1 MLTPE
6 ELKRVRYFSG
16 ILALTG
22 DDVRALTPEE
32 AEELASLVDKILQQ
46 QESHSPE
53 RSIIPEPYQTM
64 VRIELRKMPTW
75 KLREAYG
82 ELKGGEPTGI
92 ELMEKNRAYA
102 VSTVEEVLWERGKLE
117 RGAETWIALK
127 LKMVLLPMSPEEGPP
142 LPRGLEMRWPWKK
155 D

>member
-32 AEELASLVDKILQQ
+32 SEELASLVDKWIQQ
-46 QESHSPE
+46 QESRGPE
-53 RSIIPEPYQTM
+53 RSIVPEPYQTM

-82 ELKGGEPTGI
+82 ELKGREPTGI

-102 VSTVEEVLWERGKLE
+102 VSAAEEVLRERGKLPAE
-117 RGAETWIALK
+117 GGAEK
-127 LKMVLLPMSPEEGPP
+127 LLPMSPEEGPP
-142 LPRGLEMRWPWKK
+142 LPRIFTIKWPWKK

>member
-6 ELKRVRYFSG
+6 ERGTIRYYAAIITKAG
-16 ILALTG
+16 GDLT
-22 DDVRALTPEE
+22 VLTSEE
-32 AEELASLVDKILQQ
+32 SRELASLVEKWSQ
-46 QESHSPE
+46 QEHNPE
-53 RSIIPEPYQTM
+53 ISIVPESYQTM

-92 ELMEKNRAYA
+92 ELVEKNRAYA
-102 VSTVEEVLWERGKLE
+102 ISAVEEVLWERGKLPAE
-117 RGAETWIALK
+117 GGAEK
-127 LKMVLLPMSPEEGPP
+127 LLPMAPDQGPP
-142 LPRGLEMRWPWKK
+142 LPRSLKIRWPWKK

>member
-6 ELKRVRYFSG
+6 EQKKIRYYMAIITEAG
-16 ILALTG
+16 G
-22 DDVRALTPEE
+22 DVTVLSPEE
-32 AEELASLVDKILQQ
+32 SLELASLVEKSLRQ

-53 RSIIPEPYQTM
+53 RSTLPEPYQTM

-82 ELKGGEPTGI
+82 ELKGGERTVI
-92 ELMEKNRAYA
+92 ELVEKDRAYA
-102 VSTVEEVLWERGKLE
+102 ISAVEEVLGERGKLPAE
-117 RGAETWIALK
+117 GGAEK
-127 LKMVLLPMSPEEGPP
+127 LLPMPPEEGPP
-142 LPRGLEMRWPWKK
+142 LPRIFTIKWPWRK

>member
-16 ILALTG
+16 ILAMTG
-22 DDVRALTPEE
+22 DDVRTLTPEE
-32 AEELASLVDKILQQ
+32 AGELDSLVEKVLQQ

-53 RSIIPEPYQTM
+53 RNIVSEPYQTM

-92 ELMEKNRAYA
+92 ELVEKDRAYA
-102 VSTVEEVLWERGKLE
+102 ISAVEEVLGERGKLPAE
-117 RGAETWIALK
+117 GGAEK
-127 LKMVLLPMSPEEGPP
+127 LLPMSPEEGPP
-142 LPRGLEMRWPWKK
+142 LPRMFTIRWPWRK

>member
-1 MLTPE
+1 MLTPDE
-6 ELKRVRYFSG
+6 RKKFRYYSAIITQAG
-16 ILALTG
+16 GDVTMLA
-22 DDVRALTPEE
+22 PEE
-32 AEELASLVDKILQQ
+32 SRELASLVEKGMQQ

-53 RSIIPEPYQTM
+53 RSIVPEPYQTM

-92 ELMEKNRAYA
+92 ELVEKNRAYA
-102 VSTVEEVLWERGKLE
+102 ISAVAEVLGERGKLPAE
-117 RGAETWIALK
+117 RGAEK
-127 LKMVLLPMSPEEGPP
+127 LLPMSPEEGPP
-142 LPRGLEMRWPWKK
+142 LPRMFTIRWPWKK

>member
-1 MLTPE
+1 MLTPDE
-6 ELKRVRYFSG
+6 RKKFRYYSAIITQAG
-16 ILALTG
+16 GDVTMLA
-22 DDVRALTPEE
+22 PEE
-32 AEELASLVDKILQQ
+32 SRELASLVEKGMQQ

-53 RSIIPEPYQTM
+53 RSIVPEPYQTM

-92 ELMEKNRAYA
+92 ELVERNRAYA
-102 VSTVEEVLWERGKLE
+102 ISAVEEVLWERGKLPAE
-117 RGAETWIALK
+117 GGAEK
-127 LKMVLLPMSPEEGPP
+127 LLPMSPEEGPP
-142 LPRGLEMRWPWKK
+142 LPRMFTIRWPWKK